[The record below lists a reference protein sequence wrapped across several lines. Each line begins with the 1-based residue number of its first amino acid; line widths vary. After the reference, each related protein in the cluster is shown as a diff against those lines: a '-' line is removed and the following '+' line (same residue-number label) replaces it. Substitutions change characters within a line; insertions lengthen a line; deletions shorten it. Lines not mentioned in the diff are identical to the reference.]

1 MKELRN
7 EVCPRVVNGAMLEDR
22 SVCGEKRRSSCIAKI
37 MHKMEAEFDESDL
50 KGVQEKAISFIAKN
64 SLRNKRLRNLINQDW
79 GNMRSSDK
87 AKNVALKQEMEL
99 CYERWSNGP
108 YGCCQLIQGMLRQH
122 TSEELNVILKRNFD
136 AKTTTVLTIQYV
148 LFLLAYEIIMPLLCV
163 ATKFVDTYITYIA
176 S

>member
-108 YGCCQLIQGMLRQH
+108 YGCC
-122 TSEELNVILKRNFD
+122 
-136 AKTTTVLTIQYV
+136 
-148 LFLLAYEIIMPLLCV
+148 
-163 ATKFVDTYITYIA
+163 
-176 S
+176 